1 MKKLL
6 FIALSLV
13 AVGCSQYGG
22 YRPVTDSYNDRYSDY
37 RDRDYAECRNFAEE
51 ASGGAVKQG
60 AIGAGVGGLGG
71 AAAGAALGAILGNP
85 GKGAAL
91 GAAVGGLGG
100 AGKQSYESDQR
111 YRYAFQNCMA
121 NRNHSVIR

>member
-1 MKKLL
+1 MKYIAMFFVLL
-6 FIALSLV
+6 T
-13 AVGCSQYGG
+13 VGCAQYGG
-22 YRPVTDSYNDRYSDY
+22 YKPTTDSYNNKYSGY
-37 RDRDYAECRNFAEE
+37 RDRDYAECRSYAEE

-71 AAAGAALGAILGNP
+71 AAAGAAVGAIFGKP
-85 GKGAAL
+85 AKGAAI
-91 GAAVGGLGG
+91 GATIGGLGG
-100 AGKQSYESDQR
+100 AGKQSYEADQK